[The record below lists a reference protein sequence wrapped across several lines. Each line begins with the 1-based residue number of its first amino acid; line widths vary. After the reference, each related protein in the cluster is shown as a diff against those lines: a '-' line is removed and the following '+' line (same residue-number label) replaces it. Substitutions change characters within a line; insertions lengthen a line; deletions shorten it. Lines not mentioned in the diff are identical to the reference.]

1 MNRPRLRLGTH
12 LLPGIAAVG
21 TFVVI
26 AGTVLTAEF
35 GQAAGFPGNITET
48 IGLALVNLGPADGY
62 LVALILI
69 GLALDAALDG
79 AIYLARRED
88 GDR

>member
-1 MNRPRLRLGTH
+1 MNRPRVRLGTH

-21 TFVVI
+21 VFVLI
-26 AGTVLTAEF
+26 AGTILTAEF
-35 GQAAGFPGNITET
+35 DTAVGFTGSVAET

-69 GLALDAALDG
+69 GFVLDAALDG
-79 AIYLARRED
+79 AVYLARREG
-88 GDR
+88 GDQ